1 MELKNVIYDKQD
13 NLVVIRLN
21 RPKALNALSDALL
34 DDLEIAVSA
43 AEKDEDV
50 KVVIVTGEGMAFAAG
65 ADIAAMKDMNAIEG
79 LEYAKK
85 GQALYRHIE
94 EIRKPFIAAVNGFAL
109 GGGFELTLAC
119 DLRVVS
125 SKAKL
130 GLPETSLGII
140 PGFGGSQ
147 RLARLI
153 GDTKAKELIF
163 TAGMMKPEEALS
175 IGLINK
181 VVEPEMLM
189 EESLKLAG
197 KILAN
202 APIAVGYAK
211 DAINRGRQVDIDSA
225 ESMEALYVGMCFA
238 TEDLHEGMT
247 AFVEKRKAE
256 FKCRQED
263 AQ

>member
-1 MELKNVIYDKQD
+1 MRVELKNVIYEKQES
-13 NLVVIRLN
+13 LVVIKLN
-21 RPKALNALSDALL
+21 RPKALNALNTELL
-34 DDLEIAVSA
+34 NDLEIAVSV
-43 AEKDEDV
+43 AEADKDI
-50 KVVIVTGEGMAFAAG
+50 KMIIITGEGKAFAAG
-65 ADIAAMKDMNAIEG
+65 ADIAAMQHMNAIEG
-79 LEYAKK
+79 LEYSKT

-94 EIRKPFIAAVNGFAL
+94 EIRKPVIAAVNGFAL

-119 DLRVVS
+119 DLRIVAS
-125 SKAKL
+125 NARL
-130 GLPETSLGII
+130 GLPETGLGII

-163 TAGMMKPEEALS
+163 TAGTLKPEEALNL
-175 IGLINK
+175 GLVNK
-181 VVEPEMLM
+181 VVDPEELM
-189 EESLKLAG
+189 NATLKMAG

-225 ESMEALYVGMCFA
+225 LSMEALYVGMCFA

-256 FKCRQED
+256 FKCR
-263 AQ
+263 

>member
-1 MELKNVIYDKQD
+1 MTLKNVIYEKQD
-13 NLVVIRLN
+13 GLVVIKIN
-21 RPKALNALSDALL
+21 RPKALNALNVELL
-34 DDLEIAVSA
+34 EDLEIAISA
-43 AEKDEDV
+43 AEKDEDI
-50 KVVIVTGEGMAFAAG
+50 KLVIITGVGKAFAAG
-65 ADIAAMKDMNAIEG
+65 ADIAAMKDMNTIEG
-79 LEYAKK
+79 LEYAKT

-94 EIRKPFIAAVNGFAL
+94 EIRKPFMAAINGFAL
-109 GGGFELTLAC
+109 GGGFELILAC
-119 DLRVVS
+119 DLRIAS
-125 SKAKL
+125 TKAKL
-130 GLPETSLGII
+130 GLPETGLGII

-163 TAGMMKPEEALS
+163 TAGMLGPDEALN

-181 VVEPEMLM
+181 VVEPEALM
-189 EESLKLAG
+189 DETLKMAG

-225 ESMEALYVGMCFA
+225 EAMEALYVGMCFA
-238 TEDLHEGMT
+238 TDDLHEGMA

-256 FKCRQED
+256 FKGR
-263 AQ
+263 

>member
-1 MELKNVIYDKQD
+1 MELKNVIYEKQD
-13 NLVVIRLN
+13 GIAVIKLN
-21 RPKALNALSDALL
+21 RPKAMNALNVELLADLKMALCEA
-34 DDLEIAVSA
+34 EIDR
-43 AEKDEDV
+43 EI
-50 KVVIVTGEGMAFAAG
+50 KVIIITGEGKAFAAG

-79 LEYAKK
+79 LEYSKT
-85 GQALYRHIE
+85 GQTLYRSIE
-94 EIRKPFIAAVNGFAL
+94 KIRKPVIAAVNGFAL

-119 DLRVVS
+119 DLRIVS

-130 GLPETSLGII
+130 GLPETGLGII

-147 RLARLI
+147 RLARLV

-163 TAGMMKPEEALS
+163 TAGMLGPEDALN

-181 VVEPEMLM
+181 VTEPEELM
-189 EESLKLAG
+189 NEALKMAG
-197 KILAN
+197 KILKN

-225 ESMEALYVGMCFA
+225 EAMEALYVGMCFA

-247 AFVEKRKAE
+247 AFVEKRP
-256 FKCRQED
+256 
-263 AQ
+263 AQFQGR